1 MKNLPS
7 KKKALILGAY
17 LKFTNLVL
25 TLNPMPSTFNKFKLF
40 KQSIMVFVIMIFTVT
55 FISIPNADAL
65 SDSKQIVLDAW
76 TLVNE
81 GYYDPELFDEIQW
94 KKIRQKTLQKQID
107 TTEDAYSAIEEMLK
121 PLEDPYTRVLRPK
134 DYELLKA
141 SNLGSEINGVGLQLG
156 KDDEN
161 GKIKVIS
168 TLAGSPAEDA
178 GIVSGNY
185 IEFVNG
191 IPTSNLGLANTAS
204 KLRGEKGT
212 KVLVEI
218 SLEDGETKEIDLE
231 RRSVDL
237 RPVRTK
243 RLRDESHT
251 IGYLRITQFSESV
264 PSKIEEALQE
274 LKEKEV
280 EGIILDL
287 RNNSGGLVSSGIA
300 VADSFLREN
309 LIVETKNRDGIKDS
323 IVSQKNTFFDGPMV
337 TLVNKGTASASE
349 ILAGALQDN
358 GRSALMGKNTYGKGL
373 IQSLKSLTED
383 SGIAITVASYL
394 TPNGNN
400 IQGRGIIPD
409 KLLDLPEAKDF
420 GSSEDKW
427 VKNAEI
433 YLNSIVDKEGYTSEK
448 LNTGDQNN
456 LEKDIISNEV

>member
-1 MKNLPS
+1 
-7 KKKALILGAY
+7 
-17 LKFTNLVL
+17 
-25 TLNPMPSTFNKFKLF
+25 MPETFNKILF
-40 KQSIMVFVIMIFTVT
+40 FQKRILVVLILILSIT
-55 FISIPNADAL
+55 FLNIPVVQAL

-81 GYYDPELFDEIQW
+81 GYYDPDVFQEIQW

-107 TTEDAYSAIEEMLK
+107 TNEDAYSAIEEMLK
-121 PLEDPYTRVLRPK
+121 PLDDPYTRVLRPK
-134 DYELLKA
+134 DYALLKS

-156 KDDEN
+156 TDEEN
-161 GKIKVIS
+161 GKIIVIS
-168 TLAGSPAEDA
+168 TLAGSPAEEA
-178 GIVSGNY
+178 GIVSGNFV
-185 IEFVNG
+185 ESVNG
-191 IPTSNLGLANTAS
+191 ESSEALGLANTAS

-212 KVLVEI
+212 KVLVQI
-218 SLEDGETKEIDLE
+218 STFDGEFKEIDLE

-251 IGYLRITQFSESV
+251 IGYLRITQFSEIV
-264 PSKIEEALQE
+264 PKKIEEALQE
-274 LKEKEV
+274 LNEKEV

-300 VADSFLREN
+300 VADSFLN
-309 LIVETKNRDGIKDS
+309 KKLIVETKNREGIKDS
-323 IVSQKNTFFDGPMV
+323 IISQENTTFDGPMV
-337 TLVNKGTASASE
+337 TLVNSGTASASE

-358 GRSALMGKNTYGKGL
+358 QRSALIGKQTYGKGL

-394 TPNGNN
+394 TPKGHN

-409 KLLDLPEAKDF
+409 RILDFSEAKDF

-433 YLNSIVDKEGYTSEK
+433 YLSSLLDKSESYK
-448 LNTGDQNN
+448 T
-456 LEKDIISNEV
+456 DISSKNELQSDLDSSEES

>member
-1 MKNLPS
+1 MIVFFTTTFFGIPS
-7 KKKALILGAY
+7 AY
-17 LKFTNLVL
+17 
-25 TLNPMPSTFNKFKLF
+25 
-40 KQSIMVFVIMIFTVT
+40 
-55 FISIPNADAL
+55 AL

-81 GYYDPELFDEIQW
+81 GYYDPEIFDEIHW
-94 KKIRQKTLQKQID
+94 KKIRQKTLQKPID

-134 DYELLKA
+134 DYELLKS

-156 KDDEN
+156 LDENN

-178 GIVSGNY
+178 GIASGFF
-185 IEFVNG
+185 IETVDG
-191 IPTSNLGLANTAS
+191 QLARELGLANTAS
-204 KLRGEKGT
+204 KLRGEKGS
-212 KVLVEI
+212 KVLVQISTEEGEI
-218 SLEDGETKEIDLE
+218 KEIDLE

-251 IGYLRITQFSESV
+251 LGYLRITQFSESV
-264 PSKIEEALQE
+264 PKKIEEALQE

-300 VADSFLREN
+300 VADTFLNEK
-309 LIVETKNRDGIKDS
+309 LVVETKNREGIKDS
-323 IVSQKNTFFDGPMV
+323 IISEKDTFFDGPMV
-337 TLVNKGTASASE
+337 TIVNKGTASASE

-358 GRSALMGKNTYGKGL
+358 KRSVLIGKQTYGKGL
-373 IQSLKSLTED
+373 IQSLKSLSED

-409 KLLDLPEAKDF
+409 KILDFSEAKDF
-420 GSSEDKW
+420 GSSDDKW
-427 VKNAEI
+427 VKDSEI
-433 YLNSIVDKEGYTSEK
+433 YLNSLLETINDKSVKDSKVTTSEIK
-448 LNTGDQNN
+448 VNSKNN
-456 LEKDIISNEV
+456 ELVN

>member
-1 MKNLPS
+1 
-7 KKKALILGAY
+7 
-17 LKFTNLVL
+17 
-25 TLNPMPSTFNKFKLF
+25 
-40 KQSIMVFVIMIFTVT
+40 
-55 FISIPNADAL
+55 
-65 SDSKQIVLDAW
+65 
-76 TLVNE
+76 
-81 GYYDPELFDEIQW
+81 
-94 KKIRQKTLQKQID
+94 
-107 TTEDAYSAIEEMLK
+107 MLK

-134 DYELLKA
+134 DYELLKS

-156 KDDEN
+156 VDEIN

-178 GIVSGNY
+178 GIASGFF
-185 IEFVNG
+185 IETVNG
-191 IPTSNLGLANTAS
+191 QSALELGLANTAS
-204 KLRGEKGT
+204 KLRGEKGS
-212 KVLVEI
+212 KVLVQI
-218 SLEDGETKEIDLE
+218 STEDGEIKEIDLE

-251 IGYLRITQFSESV
+251 LGYLRITQFSESV
-264 PSKIEEALQE
+264 PKKIEEALQE

-300 VADSFLREN
+300 VADSFLNEK

-323 IVSQKNTFFDGPMV
+323 IISEKNTFFDGPMV
-337 TLVNKGTASASE
+337 TIVNKGTASASE

-358 GRSALMGKNTYGKGL
+358 QRSALIGKQTYGKGL
-373 IQSLKSLTED
+373 IQSLKSLSED

-409 KLLDLPEAKDF
+409 KILDFSEAKDF
-420 GSSEDKW
+420 GSLDDKW
-427 VKNAEI
+427 VKDSEI
-433 YLNSIVDKEGYTSEK
+433 YLNSLLDKIDKKSTKDFVEI
-448 LNTGDQNN
+448 NN
-456 LEKDIISNEV
+456 ELRDYSKNDE

>member
-1 MKNLPS
+1 M
-7 KKKALILGAY
+7 III
-17 LKFTNLVL
+17 
-25 TLNPMPSTFNKFKLF
+25 ST
-40 KQSIMVFVIMIFTVT
+40 SI
-55 FISIPNADAL
+55 FIYVPNAQAL

-81 GYYDPELFDEIQW
+81 GYYDPEIFDEINW
-94 KKIRQKTLQKQID
+94 KKIRQKTLQKQIE
-107 TTEDAYSAIEEMLK
+107 TTEDAYVAIEEMLK
-121 PLEDPYTRVLRPK
+121 PLDDPYTRVLRPK
-134 DYELLKA
+134 DYELLKT

-156 KDDEN
+156 EDDIN

-191 IPTSNLGLANTAS
+191 IATSELGLANTAS

-212 KVLVEI
+212 KVLVVI
-218 SLEDGETKEIDLE
+218 SLEGGESKEIDLE

-264 PSKIEEALQE
+264 PNKIEEALQE

-300 VADSFLREN
+300 VADSFLKKS
-309 LIVETKNRDGIKDS
+309 LIVETKNREGIKDS
-323 IVSQKNTFFDGPMV
+323 IISQQETFFDGPMV

-358 GRSALMGKNTYGKGL
+358 NRSALMGKQTYGKGL
-373 IQSLKSLTED
+373 IQSLKSLTEN

-394 TPNGNN
+394 TPEGNN

-409 KLLDLPEAKDF
+409 KILDLPEAKDF

-433 YLNSIVDKEGYTSEK
+433 YLNTIVDK
-448 LNTGDQNN
+448 NNIN
-456 LEKDIISNEV
+456 LEKAEETILPDINSEDNSN